1 MLRQNPS
8 SSPNSSNTAKRL
20 QTTHDSDFFFSH
32 AMYIGSVADHFA
44 VPHLPRQQ
52 LVNCTRDADGFL
64 DEDTC
69 IVPFWHTRVGQP

>member
-1 MLRQNPS
+1 
-8 SSPNSSNTAKRL
+8 
-20 QTTHDSDFFFSH
+20 
-32 AMYIGSVADHFA
+32 MYIGSVADHFA